1 MWNIEFQFFV
11 VDVCYYEHI
20 YIFFSIY
27 IGIYIEIV
35 F

>member
-20 YIFFSIY
+20 YFFQY
-27 IGIYIEIV
+27 ILEYILK
-35 F
+35 